1 MADSDADACGFLIS
15 LSFYYF
21 GDSFYDILV
30 FLLE

>member
-1 MADSDADACGFLIS
+1 MADSDADTCGFFF